1 MDISKSDTTISPP
14 DTIKP
19 TTTSNRPKTDADI
32 KSSKSI
38 QIQPT
43 EDKQEDKFTVEEI
56 EDLSKELNSYMDD
69 LQTNLGFSIHEKID
83 DQVIVEIT
91 DRETGELIRQIPSE
105 ELLSI
110 REKMA
115 ELTGL
120 LFDQRI

>member
-1 MDISKSDTTISPP
+1 MDISNIDTTISPP
-14 DTIKP
+14 DAIKP
-19 TTTSNRPKTDADI
+19 TTTLNIDKDAADT

-43 EDKQEDKFTVEEI
+43 EDKQENNFNVEDI
-56 EDLSKELNSYMDD
+56 EELSKELNNYMDD
-69 LQTNLGFSIHEKID
+69 FQTNLGFSIHEELD
-83 DQVIVEIT
+83 NQVIVEIR
-91 DRETGELIRQIPSE
+91 DRKTGELIRQIPSE